1 MKICIISEGSYPIV
15 RGGVSEWTQQL
26 IKELHFVDF
35 DIFCLAPT
43 GQETWLAEYEK
54 PANVKSVKIR
64 GLATQRP
71 LARKSAVL
79 PKAISDELVVCM
91 AAVLNGTP
99 IDCERLV
106 SAVKSDDPIYKAWLT
121 SKEYWDFLVN
131 FYEANWGDSDFSEY
145 FWAANGIFS
154 SLLDTATLARQVPAA
169 DIYHSLTTGSSGF
182 IGCLAKIIHRRPFV
196 VSEHGLYMKERELDL
211 AKQDITPSVKNQ
223 ILNYYK
229 SMVMTCYEQ
238 ADFLIPVCQDHATKE
253 VELGV
258 DPKKIRVVING
269 IDSDKFTP
277 GVTKIPGTPMVG
289 CFARVVPVKDQL
301 MLLNAGKNVLDGFN
315 ADFVFAGE
323 IQDKEYYKECQ
334 DLVQKLGIGGN
345 IKFIGHSDNML
356 DLYRRADIFV
366 LSSQSEGVPLALLEA
381 MSCGLPAVCTS
392 VGGVPEILADTVT
405 GFLVQRG
412 DVENMSAKISTLL
425 RDENLRKKMGSKA
438 RELVIENYTI
448 GEMSRKILK
457 IYNELNTRETKSNGS
472 S

>member
-1 MKICIISEGSYPIV
+1 
-15 RGGVSEWTQQL
+15 
-26 IKELHFVDF
+26 
-35 DIFCLAPT
+35 
-43 GQETWLAEYEK
+43 
-54 PANVKSVKIR
+54 
-64 GLATQRP
+64 
-71 LARKSAVL
+71 
-79 PKAISDELVVCM
+79 
-91 AAVLNGTP
+91 
-99 IDCERLV
+99 
-106 SAVKSDDPIYKAWLT
+106 
-121 SKEYWDFLVN
+121 
-131 FYEANWGDSDFSEY
+131 
-145 FWAANGIFS
+145 
-154 SLLDTATLARQVPAA
+154 
-169 DIYHSLTTGSSGF
+169 
-182 IGCLAKIIHRRPFV
+182 
-196 VSEHGLYMKERELDL
+196 
-211 AKQDITPSVKNQ
+211 
-223 ILNYYK
+223 
-229 SMVMTCYEQ
+229 
-238 ADFLIPVCQDHATKE
+238 
-253 VELGV
+253 
-258 DPKKIRVVING
+258 
-269 IDSDKFTP
+269 
-277 GVTKIPGTPMVG
+277 
-289 CFARVVPVKDQL
+289 

-334 DLVQKLGIGGN
+334 DLVEKLGIGEN
-345 IKFIGHSDNML
+345 IKFIGHKDNML